1 MANSRYDL
9 VVIGSGPGGYVAAIR
24 ASQLKMKVAVI
35 ERDLPGGVCLNWG
48 CIPSKALLN
57 SAETMESIRGA
68 GKEHGIEVGEIK
80 LDFKRVI
87 ARSREAADKLSK
99 GVRFLLKKNK
109 VDYIEADATIAGPH
123 TVTLRPAAGKAAPP
137 AEAIEAERILIATG
151 SGEKLFPGMAIGDGV
166 MTSRE
171 ALIHDHLPASVVII
185 GAGAIGAEFGY
196 FYRAFGAKV
205 TIVELEKQMLPGF
218 DAEIAEELRRAF
230 VKRGTKVLLG
240 HGFKSMTR
248 IRPSNGGGNSGSGG
262 EGSDGAGEVI
272 GKAGGWSVELDAS
285 GTPKTIEAEAV
296 LLAVG
301 RNPLSVELG
310 LDKIGVEADRGYIK
324 IDDSFRTA
332 CPSVYA
338 IGDVARPPLL
348 AHKVSAEGVAAVE
361 IMAGIREPGFDLLS
375 IPGCIYCEPEV
386 AMVGLSETQAR
397 ERGIEV
403 KVGKIPFRS
412 NGKAV
417 AINQTEGFVKIV
429 ASKEFGEV
437 IGCQIIGHHATDL
450 IGEIVLGRTLE
461 ATTAELGHSV
471 HPHPTL
477 SESIMEA
484 ALAAEDARLHARA
497 RIAGRGGRGSDS
509 RRDWRRADPA
519 GTSSGLYARARSR
532 RGLHQKRGYRVSGGT
547 GPSGVPRRA
556 GDVSRAGA
564 VSWISNCKTRWGE
577 ARRFAVSAEARAGV
591 DRRVI

>member
-24 ASQLKMKVAVI
+24 ASQLKMRVAVI

-57 SAETMESIRGA
+57 SAETMEAIRGA

-99 GVRFLLKKNK
+99 GVRFLLRKNK
-109 VDYIEADATIAGPH
+109 VDYIEANGTITGPH
-123 TVTLRPAAGKAAPP
+123 TVALRPAAGKAAPP
-137 AEAIEAERILIATG
+137 AEALEAERILIATG
-151 SGEKLFPGMAIGDGV
+151 SGEKLFPGMALGDGV

-171 ALIHDHLPASVVII
+171 ALIHDRLPQSIVII

-196 FYRAFGAKV
+196 FYQAFGTKV
-205 TIVELEKQMLPGF
+205 TIVELEPQMLPGF
-218 DAEIAEELRRAF
+218 DAEIAEELRKSF
-230 VKRGTKVLLG
+230 VRRGVKVLTG
-240 HGFKSMTR
+240 HGFKSMAR
-248 IRPSNGGGNSGSGG
+248 NG
-262 EGSDGAGEVI
+262 EGSG
-272 GKAGGWSVELDAS
+272 GGWSVALDAG
-285 GTPKTIEAEAV
+285 GTPKTIAAEAV
-296 LLAVG
+296 LVAVG
-301 RNPLSVELG
+301 RNPLSLELG
-310 LDKIGVEADRGYIK
+310 LDTVGIEADRGYIR
-324 IDDSFRTA
+324 IDDSFRTT

-348 AHKVSAEGVAAVE
+348 AHKASAEGVAAVE
-361 IMAGIREPGFDLLS
+361 IMAGIRDPGFDLLS

-386 AMVGLSETQAR
+386 AVVGLSEAQAR

-403 KVGKIPFRS
+403 KVGKIPFRA

-429 ASKEFGEV
+429 AGKEYGEV

-450 IGEIVLGRTLE
+450 ISEIVLGRTLE
-461 ATTAELGHSV
+461 TTTAELGHSV

-484 ALAAEDARLHARA
+484 ALAAE
-497 RIAGRGGRGSDS
+497 
-509 RRDWRRADPA
+509 
-519 GTSSGLYARARSR
+519 
-532 RGLHQKRGYRVSGGT
+532 
-547 GPSGVPRRA
+547 
-556 GDVSRAGA
+556 
-564 VSWISNCKTRWGE
+564 GE
-577 ARRFAVSAEARAGV
+577 AINF
-591 DRRVI
+591 